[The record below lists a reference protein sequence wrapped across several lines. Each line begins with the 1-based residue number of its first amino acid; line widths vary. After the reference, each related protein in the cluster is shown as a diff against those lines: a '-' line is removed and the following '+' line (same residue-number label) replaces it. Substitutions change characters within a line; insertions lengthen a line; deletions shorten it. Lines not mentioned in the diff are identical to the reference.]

1 VGLVVPKTSGKDGC
15 DAPRSN
21 STLSCARVYYNGMAR
36 VKTKASTWQSGR
48 VGSQEAGQPAD
59 QAHGFR
65 STPGAFTFGVCC
77 PRRYKRRYL
86 DGWTEKDTRA
96 AMHPGA
102 GNRQPRPAQM
112 PGRTAWTGYT
122 VFLESEL
129 RNCYEAN
136 PDGSMGDY
144 KTAESV
150 FDAMT
155 AGVRKRDYSKI
166 RVPVLAFVGLPAS
179 AGSLM
184 AGNYEPKNE

>member
-1 VGLVVPKTSGKDGC
+1 MLQGPEPS
-15 DAPRSN
+15 DADSKSFQADRD
-21 STLSCARVYYNGMAR
+21 
-36 VKTKASTWQSGR
+36 WQ
-48 VGSQEAGQPAD
+48 
-59 QAHGFR
+59 
-65 STPGAFTFGVCC
+65 
-77 PRRYKRRYL
+77 KR
-86 DGWTEKDTRA
+86 
-96 AMHPGA
+96 
-102 GNRQPRPAQM
+102 
-112 PGRTAWTGYT
+112 TGYT

-184 AGNYEPKNE
+184 GGNYEPKNE